1 MKKLLALVLA
11 LVMTLGLATVGAN
24 AAFADAESIEHD
36 EAVEVLNTL
45 GILGG
50 KENNNFDPAGNVKRS
65 EMAKMIAVAML
76 GADAD
81 ASAVTGTATD
91 LTDINGHWAEGWIKF
106 CVSQGIVGGRG
117 NGKFDPDDNVTT
129 AEASKMLLV
138 ALGYSSDVQGYTG
151 DSWAINVTRDA
162 ANKKL
167 LENLTG
173 MNANK
178 AITRDEAAQMIW
190 NTVQRTLIVKVAGQE
205 RTSDGKI
212 TDTYQDSGDTANPK
226 YLLTETFEAT
236 IFVGTYAGNYSGGTA
251 LSTKKGEIRISDGK
265 RENVNETAN
274 KTGYA
279 PSDLG
284 LENIGEQV
292 KVIYKDNTSAGTANY
307 PDKQDTFYGVY
318 NTGKTTVVKALTS
331 DISNSYVASD
341 TKVKV
346 GDETYDLAATA
357 NIIMNYNPAIG
368 AGSTLGAT
376 AATGDTTLR
385 EAIKALNT
393 TVGTNEQKSN
403 DVKFTF
409 NSDNEIN
416 GVYVT
421 SYAMA
426 YVTGITSEKVSVS
439 GVAALKIADNEI
451 YEGAAKDDVVV
462 YTSVGDTADRG

>member
-11 LVMTLGLATVGAN
+11 LVMTLGLATVSSS
-24 AAFADAESIEHD
+24 AAYADADSIEHD
-36 EAVEVLNTL
+36 EAVEVLSAL
-45 GILGG
+45 GVING
-50 KENNNFDPAGNVKRS
+50 KGNNNFDPDGNVKRS
-65 EMAKMIAVAML
+65 EMAKMIAIIML
-76 GADAD
+76 GADVND
-81 ASAVTGTATD
+81 SAFVGAPSD
-91 LTDINGHWAEGWIKF
+91 LTDINGHWAEGFIKF

-129 AEASKMLLV
+129 AEACKMLLV

-212 TDTYQDSGDTANPK
+212 TDTYQDSGDTGNPK

-251 LSTKKGEIRISDGK
+251 LSTKKGEIRISNGK

-331 DISNSYVASD
+331 DISNSYVASA

-346 GDETYDLAATA
+346 GNETYDLAASA
-357 NIIMNYNPAIG
+357 NIIMDYDPTN

-393 TVGTNEQKSN
+393 AGEEQKSN

-426 YVTGITSEKVSVS
+426 YVTGVTSEKVSVS
-439 GVAALKIADNEI
+439 GVAALKIADTEI